1 MRFSRELLLASLL
14 SAAGLPA
21 WACYTVYGS
30 DNSILYQSDRP
41 PVDMSLPLHETVG
54 QRFPGG
60 QLVFDLSAA
69 CPVISP
75 VAMGDGG
82 PNMRTS
88 SPLLTDERTAQNI
101 RAPHRSVNGVAV
113 IPPSEVQMKPGVTV
127 VPATEARSTAPRRP
141 ALAPS
146 Q

>member
-1 MRFSRELLLASLL
+1 MRLSRQLLLASLL
-14 SAAGLPA
+14 AAAGLPA

-30 DNSILYQSDRP
+30 DNRILYQSDRP
-41 PVDMSLPLHETVG
+41 PVDMSRQLHETMP

-60 QLVFDLSAA
+60 QLVFDLSAS

-75 VAMGDGG
+75 VAVGDGG
-82 PNMRTS
+82 PDMRTS
-88 SPLLTDERTAQNI
+88 SPLLTNEQSARAA
-101 RAPHRSVNGVAV
+101 RAPHRNVDGVAV
-113 IPPSEVQMKPGVTV
+113 IPAAEVQMKPGVTV
-127 VPATEARSTAPRRP
+127 VPATEAKPAPARRP